1 MNALALTH
9 NEVYY
14 FSIKIA
20 FVHRGSV
27 FVAVFTEA
35 LCDLPNY
42 GNNSRTCER
51 KKLTKLFG
59 CSVPHRGTRHEAWAG
74 SQADNINFES
84 LGIAGSFGVRECINI
99 TVKNGVLYQKL
110 SHYDFYCS
118 ISLLTGSSICFN
130 IILVML

>member
-59 CSVPHRGTRHEAWAG
+59 CSVPHRGTRPGPGLKQTISTLRVWEL
-74 SQADNINFES
+74 Q
-84 LGIAGSFGVRECINI
+84 
-99 TVKNGVLYQKL
+99 VL
-110 SHYDFYCS
+110 
-118 ISLLTGSSICFN
+118 
-130 IILVML
+130 LVCVNA

>member
-14 FSIKIA
+14 FSIKIG

-27 FVAVFTEA
+27 FVAVFTEV

-42 GNNSRTCER
+42 GNNSRACER

-59 CSVPHRGTRHEAWAG
+59 CSVPHRGTEARG
-74 SQADNINFES
+74 
-84 LGIAGSFGVRECINI
+84 LGRVSSRQ
-99 TVKNGVLYQKL
+99 YQL
-110 SHYDFYCS
+110 
-118 ISLLTGSSICFN
+118 
-130 IILVML
+130 

>member
-1 MNALALTH
+1 MNALALMH

-27 FVAVFTEA
+27 FAAVFTEA

-59 CSVPHRGTRHEAWAG
+59 CSVPHRGTEARG
-74 SQADNINFES
+74 
-84 LGIAGSFGVRECINI
+84 LGRVSSRQ
-99 TVKNGVLYQKL
+99 YQL
-110 SHYDFYCS
+110 
-118 ISLLTGSSICFN
+118 
-130 IILVML
+130 